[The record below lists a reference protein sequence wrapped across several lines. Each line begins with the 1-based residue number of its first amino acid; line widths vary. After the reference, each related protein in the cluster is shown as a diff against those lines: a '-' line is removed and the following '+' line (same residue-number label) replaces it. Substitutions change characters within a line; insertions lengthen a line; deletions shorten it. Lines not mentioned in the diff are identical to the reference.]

1 MNRKILMS
9 LGVLVFVV
17 ALSLGVTGAFFS
29 DTETSTGNTFTAGDI
44 DLQIDNE
51 SYVTDSTG
59 TLVASPETSWEL
71 KDLVPGVDHF
81 FDFDDLK
88 PGDVGE
94 DTISIHVGSNDAW
107 MCAAAQVTVDS
118 DETCTDPEQTDETG
132 NCVVETDGTN
142 GDLASQLNFMFWHDD
157 GDNVLEEGET
167 PFLGGPLSNI
177 GSAGQITLA
186 DSVSSI
192 LGQNIPIPGGTTF
205 YIGKAWCFGALT
217 ASTTAQDRQGKL
229 PGSTNG
235 PLVRGTGVSCD
246 GAPLNNISQ
255 TDKVQGDLQFYAT
268 QSRNNSAFT
277 CSQNYTPTWPEEQRP
292 LVGALSS
299 LYNDPA
305 PETCTF
311 TVGAVVAGPITHTT
325 IQAAIIAAVDGNTV
339 CVDSTYA
346 GTDTFPVD
354 VDKDL
359 TIAGLGAMGDA
370 NVPGGF
376 FISDSGVIVTG
387 LEFTGFSTIQA
398 SANAAIYIHNEI
410 GVSGVALANTLI
422 DHNIF
427 TAPAGAKIASLGGAK
442 AIITEISN
450 AVAPQATDI
459 DVTHN
464 IINGWRQGIFFNT
477 TDEYDVSFND
487 IINNDVGVANDGPH
501 NGSIHNND
509 FESNVLEAVGVAPDA
524 ANGTGN
530 NGNLDV
536 NTNNFAPAGAG
547 NDVNWYGTS
556 VAVGEDV
563 NAENNWWSGE
573 ADAAR
578 TNSTAEV
585 DTNPFEVAAF
595 PEN

>member
-1 MNRKILMS
+1 MISLNHMNRKILMS

-59 TLVASPETSWEL
+59 ALVASPETSWGL

-94 DTISIHVGSNDAW
+94 DTISIHVGSYDAW
-107 MCAAAQVTVDS
+107 MCAAARVMVNS

-217 ASTTAQDRQGKL
+217 ASTTAQGKL

-246 GAPLNNISQ
+246 GAPFNNISQ

-268 QSRNNSAFT
+268 QSRNNSTFT
-277 CSQNYTPTWPEEQRP
+277 CSQDYTPTWPEEVTR
-292 LVGALSS
+292 A
-299 LYNDPA
+299 
-305 PETCTF
+305 
-311 TVGAVVAGPITHTT
+311 TVGADLTDYVAPAPIACNVTVDSLLPEAAGTSPT
-325 IQAAIIAAVDGNTV
+325 INAGIAQAIAGQTV
-339 CVDSTYA
+339 CVDDGTYSEN
-346 GTDTFPVD
+346 VD
-354 VDKDL
+354 VNKDITL
-359 TIAGLGAMGDA
+359 ASLDGAATTIIDGR
-370 NVPGGF
+370 V
-376 FISDSGVIVTG
+376 GVTATGVTVTG
-387 LEFTGFSTIQA
+387 FTIGGATVSAEGDNGVYVAGGSNGLTLSYNIIDGAGEVGPLPIGVHFAVGGTTGATVNNNVIRNCTATGSYVNPTAGSITYTFNDFFTNNVGIGSDGMSSASILNNEF
-398 SANAAIYIHNEI
+398 SANA
-410 GVSGVALANTLI
+410 
-422 DHNIF
+422 
-427 TAPAGAKIASLGGAK
+427 
-442 AIITEISN
+442 
-450 AVAPQATDI
+450 
-459 DVTHN
+459 
-464 IINGWRQGIFFNT
+464 
-477 TDEYDVSFND
+477 
-487 IINNDVGVANDGPH
+487 
-501 NGSIHNND
+501 
-509 FESNVLEAVGVAPDA
+509 
-524 ANGTGN
+524 
-530 NGNLDV
+530 
-536 NTNNFAPAGAG
+536 
-547 NDVNWYGTS
+547 
-556 VAVGEDV
+556 
-563 NAENNWWSGE
+563 
-573 ADAAR
+573 
-578 TNSTAEV
+578 
-585 DTNPFEVAAF
+585 
-595 PEN
+595 

>member
-59 TLVASPETSWEL
+59 ALVASPETSWGL

-107 MCAAAQVTVDS
+107 MCAAARVMVNS

-277 CSQNYTPTWPEEQRP
+277 CSQNYTPTWPEEVTR
-292 LVGALSS
+292 A
-299 LYNDPA
+299 
-305 PETCTF
+305 
-311 TVGAVVAGPITHTT
+311 TVGASLASYVDPTQCDVTATTT
-325 IQAAIIAAVDGNTV
+325 IQNAINTAVAGNTV
-339 CVDSTYA
+339 CVPDGTFNEDVNVNKSISLIGSGATST
-346 GTDTFPVD
+346 
-354 VDKDL
+354 
-359 TIAGLGAMGDA
+359 TIING
-370 NVPGGF
+370 
-376 FISDSGVIVTG
+376 VTG
-387 LEFTGFSTIQA
+387 GQTGAVGIAANNVTVSGFQINAAASSVA
-398 SANAAIYIHNEI
+398 AMRFSANLSGATISFNKITSASGGGAVDTQGGQSNHTFSNNEFV
-410 GVSGVALANTLI
+410 GVSGSQLVYVNGVA
-422 DHNIF
+422 
-427 TAPAGAKIASLGGAK
+427 SV
-442 AIITEISN
+442 SN
-450 AVAPQATDI
+450 ASTNVDFLNNTFSGSAGLALGQEANSSQIQLNKFSATTGYT
-459 DVTHN
+459 DVEDWSSGN
-464 IINGWRQGIFFNT
+464 LINQNN
-477 TDEYDVSFND
+477 FND
-487 IINNDVGVANDGPH
+487 AVNADV
-501 NGSIHNND
+501 IHSEN
-509 FESNVLEAVGVAPDA
+509 
-524 ANGTGN
+524 
-530 NGNLDV
+530 V
-536 NTNNFAPAGAG
+536 NTG
-547 NDVNWYGTS
+547 DTGTT
-556 VAVGEDV
+556 
-563 NAENNWWSGE
+563 NAENNWWGD
-573 ADAAR
+573 ADPSDGDAGADVNF
-578 TNSTAEV
+578 T
-585 DTNPFEVAAF
+585 PFEASAF

>member
-118 DETCTDPEQTDETG
+118 DETCTDPEQTDEAG

-157 GDNVLEEGET
+157 GDNVLEVGET
-167 PFLGGPLSNI
+167 PFLDGPLSDIDN
-177 GSAGQITLA
+177 AGQITLA

-192 LGQNIPIPGGTTF
+192 LGATTPIPGGTTF

-217 ASTTAQDRQGKL
+217 ASTTAQDGQGKL

-277 CSQNYTPTWPEEQRP
+277 CSQNYTPTWPEEVTR
-292 LVGALSS
+292 A
-299 LYNDPA
+299 
-305 PETCTF
+305 
-311 TVGAVVAGPITHTT
+311 TVGASLASYVDPTQCDVTATTT
-325 IQAAIIAAVDGNTV
+325 IQNAINTAVAGNTV
-339 CVDSTYA
+339 CVPDGTFNEDVNVNKSISLIGSGATST
-346 GTDTFPVD
+346 
-354 VDKDL
+354 
-359 TIAGLGAMGDA
+359 TIING
-370 NVPGGF
+370 
-376 FISDSGVIVTG
+376 VTG
-387 LEFTGFSTIQA
+387 GQTGAVGIAANNVTVSGFQINAAASSVA
-398 SANAAIYIHNEI
+398 AMRFSANLSGATISFNKITSASGGGAVDTQGGQSNHTFSNNEFV
-410 GVSGVALANTLI
+410 GVSGSQLVYVNGVA
-422 DHNIF
+422 
-427 TAPAGAKIASLGGAK
+427 SV
-442 AIITEISN
+442 SN
-450 AVAPQATDI
+450 ASTNVDFLNNTFSGSAGLALGQEANSSQIQLNKFSATTGYT
-459 DVTHN
+459 DVEDWSSGN
-464 IINGWRQGIFFNT
+464 LINQNN
-477 TDEYDVSFND
+477 FND
-487 IINNDVGVANDGPH
+487 AVNADV
-501 NGSIHNND
+501 IHSEN
-509 FESNVLEAVGVAPDA
+509 
-524 ANGTGN
+524 
-530 NGNLDV
+530 V
-536 NTNNFAPAGAG
+536 NTG
-547 NDVNWYGTS
+547 DTGTT
-556 VAVGEDV
+556 
-563 NAENNWWSGE
+563 NAENNWWGD
-573 ADAAR
+573 ADPSDGDAGADVNF
-578 TNSTAEV
+578 T
-585 DTNPFEVAAF
+585 PFEASAF